1 MLVFV
6 LVAATLLLAWSNG
19 ANDNFKGVATLHG
32 SGTLSYRTALLW
44 AAAATLAG
52 GLVSVFLAD
61 TLVKTFSGAAI
72 LHGGALEPA
81 MLAAMLAA
89 AALTV
94 FLASVVG
101 MPTSTSHSLMGA
113 LLGVAV
119 AVDPGRIRF
128 DRLGALFVGP
138 MLLSPIIAVVAA
150 ALLYLVVRRIHRS
163 MASPTAPCLC
173 VGPAEVACATTT
185 DGALA
190 MGSTATPLFSVQV
203 DTAAA
208 CDLHGQGKFLRLDG
222 RGLANVAHGLS
233 GGAVCFARSLND
245 TPKIAAV
252 LLTTGAVAGVA
263 GGIGHG
269 WILALL
275 VGVVVVGGLVQGR
288 RVARTM
294 STKITNLDTPS
305 GLSANLVTA
314 GLVLWASRLG
324 LPVST
329 THVSCASIF
338 GIGAANKSAR
348 MSTIGRILLT
358 WVTTLPFAAALG
370 AGLYALLQL
379 VGTGA

>member
-1 MLVFV
+1 MIVFV
-6 LVAATLLLAWSNG
+6 LITATLLLAWSNG

-32 SGTLSYRTALLW
+32 GGTLSYRTALLW
-44 AAAATLAG
+44 AAAATLLG

-61 TLVKTFSGAAI
+61 QLVKTFSGEAI
-72 LHGGALEPA
+72 LHGGALGPA
-81 MLAAMLAA
+81 MLAAMLAS

-94 FLASVVG
+94 FVASVVG

-113 LLGVAV
+113 LLGVAL
-119 AVDPGRIRF
+119 AVDPGRIRI

-138 MLLSPIIAVVAA
+138 MLLSPVIAIVAA
-150 ALLYLVVRRIHRS
+150 GLLYLVVRRVHRR
-163 MASPTAPCLC
+163 MARADAPCLC
-173 VGPAEVACATTT
+173 VGPADVACATTA

-208 CDLHGQGKFLRLDG
+208 CEIHGHGRFLRLDG

-252 LLTTGAVAGVA
+252 LLTTGAVAGVT
-263 GGIGHG
+263 GGLGHG
-269 WILALL
+269 GILALL
-275 VGVVVVGGLVQGR
+275 VVVVVAGGLLQGR

-294 STKITNLDTPS
+294 STEITDLDAPS

-338 GIGAANKSAR
+338 GIGAANRRAR
-348 MSTIGRILLT
+348 GATIGRILLT

-370 AGLYALLQL
+370 AGLYVLLQA
-379 VGTGA
+379 VTTGA